1 MATEYH
7 ACEFGNDAVGNPI
20 PAGISPDL
28 QARAQRH
35 NFEFRAMCAP
45 FDDLTQR
52 QRDAALNHFV
62 GWVGS
67 QAMRGD
73 EEAKALFQAA
83 LEAARRVE

>member
-1 MATEYH
+1 MTTATEIP
-7 ACEFGNDAVGNPI
+7 ND
-20 PAGISPDL
+20 L
-28 QARAQRH
+28 RARAERH
-35 NFEFRAMCAP
+35 NEEFATMCAP

-67 QAMRGD
+67 HAMRGD
-73 EEAKALFQAA
+73 EEARALFQAA

>member
-1 MATEYH
+1 VAEEEDGMKATELP
-7 ACEFGNDAVGNPI
+7 N
-20 PAGISPDL
+20 DL
-28 QARAQRH
+28 QARADRH
-35 NFEFRAMCAP
+35 NEEFAAMCAP
-45 FDDLTQR
+45 FDELTQR